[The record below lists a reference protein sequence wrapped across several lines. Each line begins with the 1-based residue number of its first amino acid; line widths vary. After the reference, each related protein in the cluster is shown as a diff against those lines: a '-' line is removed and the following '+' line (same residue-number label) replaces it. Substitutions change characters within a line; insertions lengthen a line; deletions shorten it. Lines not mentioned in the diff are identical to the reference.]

1 MPMKALVLS
10 GGTGSR
16 LRPITYT
23 CAKQLVPL
31 ANKPVLFYGLEAIAA
46 AGITDVGIIV
56 GDTANDIMAAVGDG
70 SKLGINVTYIPQDA
84 PGGLAQCVLIAK
96 DFLGDDEFVMYLGD
110 NVVLG
115 GITSFVNEFKEVKP
129 NAMVLLNRVEDPRQF
144 GVAEIREDGSLI
156 RLVEKPQEPKSDLA
170 LVGVYIFDKNIHQAV
185 ASIEPS
191 ARGELEITDAIQ
203 WLIDNERV
211 VKQHTLDS
219 PWIDTGKL
227 QDLLEANRIV
237 LDEIDPRNDG
247 DVDESS
253 NIEGRVVIMPG
264 AKISGSTIRGPV
276 VIGENVVVEDSYVGP
291 YSSIAANSQIINS
304 ELEHSVLMEG
314 AVIRGVTRI
323 VDSLIGR
330 DAICE
335 RDERQPSAYRVMIG
349 DTSTVK
355 IP

>member
-1 MPMKALVLS
+1 MKALVLS

-56 GDTANDIMAAVGDG
+56 GDTAIDIQSAVRDG
-70 SKLGINVTYIPQDA
+70 SQFGINVTYIPQDS

-96 DFLGDDEFVMYLGD
+96 EFLGDDDFVMYLGD

-115 GITSFVNEFKEVKP
+115 GITDFVTNFVEQKP
-129 NAMVLLNRVEDPRQF
+129 NAMVLLNKVEDPRQF
-144 GVAEIREDGSLI
+144 GVAEINDDGTLI

-170 LVGVYIFDKNIHQAV
+170 LVGVYIFDKNIHDAV
-185 ASIEPS
+185 NSIQPS

-203 WLIDNERV
+203 WLIDNERE

-237 LDEIDPRNDG
+237 LDEINSRNDG
-247 DVDESS
+247 DVDDAS
-253 NIEGRVVIMPG
+253 NIEGRVIIMKNE
-264 AKISGSTIRGPV
+264 KITGSTIRGPV
-276 VIGENVVVEDSYVGP
+276 VIGENVIVEDSYVGP
-291 YSSIAANSQIINS
+291 YSSIANNSQILSS

-314 AVIRGVTRI
+314 AIVRGVTRI

-335 RDERQPSAYRVMIG
+335 RDARQPSAYRVMIG

>member
-1 MPMKALVLS
+1 MKALVLS

-56 GDTANDIMAAVGDG
+56 GDTAIDIQSAVRDG
-70 SKLGINVTYIPQDA
+70 SQFGINVTYIPQDS

-96 DFLGDDEFVMYLGD
+96 EFLGDDDFVMYLGD

-115 GITSFVNEFKEVKP
+115 GITDFVTNFVEQKP
-129 NAMVLLNRVEDPRQF
+129 NAMVLLNKVEDPRQF
-144 GVAEIREDGSLI
+144 GVAEINDDGTLI

-170 LVGVYIFDKNIHQAV
+170 LVGVYIFDKNIHDAV
-185 ASIEPS
+185 NSIQPS

-203 WLIDNERV
+203 WLIDNERE

-237 LDEIDPRNDG
+237 LDEINSRNDG
-247 DVDESS
+247 DVDDAS
-253 NIEGRVVIMPG
+253 NIEGRVIIMAG
-264 AKISGSTIRGPV
+264 AKITGSTIRGPV
-276 VIGENVVVEDSYVGP
+276 VIGENVIIEDSYVGP
-291 YSSIAANSQIINS
+291 YSSIANNSQILSS

-314 AVIRGVTRI
+314 AIVRGVTRI

-330 DAICE
+330 EAICE
-335 RDERQPSAYRVMIG
+335 KDARQPSAYRVMIG